1 MPARVQL
8 TPRRIQHSG
17 KIGGRPVLARGLPP
31 LVTEIAKDR
40 DFRSTIEDLA
50 TSRRNSQGLSSPG
63 GDLPK
68 IFSFSRRDVRVGV
81 SLHRP
86 CFLHYSHISHC
97 SRSVA
102 GRQSVP
108 VHPRKDRGMKSSQA
122 CPEWCHR
129 QYLVPVTLHMLAASC
144 PSRAIR
150 PGDEILRLNGCP
162 NTFCNALEKPHRRGA
177 ATRPTTLGRG
187 SGAGFADQTL
197 VAELVTARTP

>member
-68 IFSFSRRDVRVGV
+68 IFSFSRRDVRVGSFAAQTVFSTLQPHFPLFQKRRRTSISACTPPERPRNEEQPSV
-81 SLHRP
+81 SGVVSP
-86 CFLHYSHISHC
+86 AISRTGYTAHARC
-97 SRSVA
+97 VVSKPR
-102 GRQSVP
+102 
-108 VHPRKDRGMKSSQA
+108 HPA
-122 CPEWCHR
+122 W
-129 QYLVPVTLHMLAASC
+129 
-144 PSRAIR
+144 
-150 PGDEILRLNGCP
+150 
-162 NTFCNALEKPHRRGA
+162 
-177 ATRPTTLGRG
+177 
-187 SGAGFADQTL
+187 
-197 VAELVTARTP
+197 